1 MSNELVNGQTLGPF
15 EIISELGRGGMAVVY
30 KARQTDLQRMV
41 ALKILP
47 PELSRDQSYLQRF
60 LHEARSAAA
69 LEHPHIV
76 PIYAIGEAQ
85 GFHYIAMKF
94 IAGRTLKD
102 VAQDDGAL
110 SLAQTAT
117 LLEQVAGALDY
128 AHSNGVI
135 HRDIKPSNMMVEP
148 NGWVYLTDF
157 GLARGGSATQG
168 LTLAGTVMGTPEY
181 MSPEQAQGLA
191 TIGPATDIYA
201 LGVVVYELLTGK
213 VPFSADTPM
222 GMLVARLQYAP
233 RPPRDYRGDLP
244 LAVEDVIMRA
254 LARRPEARFPSAS
267 ALVDAL
273 KQASGLG
280 TRSLTPQQR
289 PASPPM
295 GMPAVSPPFG
305 VPSAPSL
312 PTNNSQPVVPSATPP
327 PMAAA
332 RPATPLVQ
340 PAVGFGDM
348 PTAPAT
354 PFPNTPATPLHAT
367 PAMPLPTAPAAPE
380 RRSRRGLWIALGALA
395 LIIVL
400 ALAFD
405 LVVSR
410 GPDPAIAKGLQE
422 GQAAL
427 AQPNG
432 LDAAAAAY
440 GRVLT
445 ADPKNIQAHNQLA
458 LIAILRD
465 RSKQAEMGARAALAL
480 DSNSALAHALL
491 AEALSSQNKYPAG
504 LDEAN
509 KAVELNDKLAFAYSA
524 RAEVQA
530 NIGVENSDSALLNQ
544 AEQDAEKSLSLATDD
559 DPLSKAMAQSAIG
572 FVAYQRYA
580 LTGESGALDAAIDAM
595 EQAVE
600 LQGQMAVFHS
610 NLGYFY
616 DAQGD
621 HEKAQKSFED
631 ALAADDAYG
640 HTHAGLGWNLYYGD
654 DYAGALGEF
663 DKAIAANADD
673 LDAYFGKSA
682 ALQHQSTPD
691 YAAAAA
697 VLAQA
702 ASVAPNVPSVPTK
715 QGWLLRAQGN
725 SLSYGSDEQ
734 KAAYAQAEQQFRK
747 ATQLN
752 AKYAEAFTG
761 LGWILQD
768 QANLNGDTQQYQ
780 ESVDVLKQSL
790 ALQETQSSAH
800 NALGWSYR
808 GLQQYDDA
816 EQAFRRATEL
826 DEQYADAFYGL
837 GRTLEDLGKNDD
849 ARDAYQSA
857 LDNGSADAQAALDA
871 LK

>member
-1 MSNELVNGQTLGPF
+1 MTNELVNGQTLGPF

-128 AHSNGVI
+128 AHSRGVI

-157 GLARGGSATQG
+157 GLARGGDAAQG

-254 LARRPEARFPSAS
+254 LARRPEARFPSAT

-280 TRSLTPQQR
+280 TRALTPQQR

-295 GMPAVSPPFG
+295 GTPAVSPPFG
-305 VPSAPSL
+305 VPTAPTL
-312 PTNNSQPVVPSATPP
+312 PASSQPPAPGATPP
-327 PMAAA
+327 PMTAA
-332 RPATPLVQ
+332 RPATPLAQ
-340 PAVGFGDM
+340 PAAGFGGM
-348 PTAPAT
+348 
-354 PFPNTPATPLHAT
+354 PNTPATPL
-367 PAMPLPTAPAAPE
+367 PTAPATPVSTTPIAPE

-395 LIIVL
+395 LLIVL

-427 AQPNG
+427 AQANG

-440 GRVLT
+440 GRVLS
-445 ADPKNIQAHNQLA
+445 ADPNNIQAHNQLA

-465 RSKQAEMGARAALAL
+465 HGKQAETEARAALAL
-480 DSNSALAHALL
+480 DSKSALAHALL
-491 AEALSSQNKYPAG
+491 AEALSSQNQYPAG

-530 NIGVENSDSALLNQ
+530 NIGLENSDAGLLDT
-544 AEQDAEKSLSLATDD
+544 AEQDAEKSLSLAADD

-580 LTGESGALDAAIDAM
+580 LTGENDALDTAIDAM
-595 EQAVE
+595 KKAAE
-600 LQGQMAVFHS
+600 LQDQMALFHS

-616 DAQGD
+616 DAQGEHD
-621 HEKAQKSFED
+621 KAQKSFED

-640 HTHAGLGWNLYYGD
+640 HTHAGLGWNLYYSD

-663 DKAIAANADD
+663 DKAIAANPDD

-682 ALQHQSTPD
+682 ALQHQPTPD

-702 ASVAPNVPSVPTK
+702 AGVAPAVPSVPTR

-734 KAAYAQAEQQFRK
+734 KAAYAQAEQNFRK

-768 QANLNGDTQQYQ
+768 QANLTGDAQQYQ
-780 ESVDVLKQSL
+780 ESVDMLQQSL
-790 ALQETQSSAH
+790 ALQDTQSSAH
-800 NALGWSYR
+800 NAIGWSYR
-808 GLQQYDDA
+808 GLKKYDDA

-826 DEQYADAFYGL
+826 DTHYADAFYGL
-837 GRTLEDLGKNDD
+837 GRTLEDLGKKDE

-857 LDNGSADAQAALDA
+857 LDNGSVDAQAALDA

>member
-1 MSNELVNGQTLGPF
+1 MNNELSTGQTLGPF

-30 KARQTDLQRMV
+30 KARQTDLQRTV

-60 LHEARSAAA
+60 LHEARSAAG

-76 PIYAIGEAQ
+76 PIYAVGEAQ

-128 AHSNGVI
+128 AHSQGVI

-157 GLARGGSATQG
+157 GLARGGGTTQG

-254 LARRPEARFPSAS
+254 LARRPEARFASAS

-273 KQASGLG
+273 KQAAGLG

-295 GMPAVSPPFG
+295 GTPAVSPPFG
-305 VPSAPSL
+305 VATAPTL
-312 PTNNSQPVVPSATPP
+312 PAGSPPLPGATPP

-332 RPATPLVQ
+332 RPATPLAQ
-340 PAVGFGDM
+340 PAAGFGGI
-348 PTAPAT
+348 PS
-354 PFPNTPATPLHAT
+354 TPAA
-367 PAMPLPTAPAAPE
+367 PLPTAQAAPATPE
-380 RRSRRGLWIALGALA
+380 RRSRRGLWVALGALA
-395 LIIVL
+395 LVIVL

-405 LVVSR
+405 LVASR
-410 GPDPAIAKGLQE
+410 GPDPAIAQGLQE

-432 LDAAAAAY
+432 LDSASAAY
-440 GRVLT
+440 RRVLA
-445 ADPKNIQAHNQLA
+445 ADPNNIQAHNQLA

-465 RSKQAEMGARAALAL
+465 RAPQAETEARAALSL
-480 DSNSALAHALL
+480 DSRSALAHALL
-491 AEALSSQNKYPAG
+491 AAALSGQNSYPAA
-504 LDEAN
+504 LDASN
-509 KAVELNDKLAFAYSA
+509 RAIDINDKLAFAYSA

-530 NIGVENSDSALLNQ
+530 SIGIENSDAGLLDT
-544 AEQDAEKSLSLATDD
+544 ARQDAEKGLSLAPSD
-559 DPLSKAMAQSAIG
+559 DPLSNAMAQSAMG

-580 LTGESGALDAAIDAM
+580 LTGDSGALDDAIDAM
-595 EQAVE
+595 EKAIE
-600 LQGQMAVFHS
+600 LQGHMALFHS

-616 DAQGD
+616 DAQGE

-631 ALAADDAYG
+631 ALAADSAYG
-640 HTHAGLGWNLYYGD
+640 HTHAGLGWNLYYLD

-663 DKAIAANADD
+663 DKAIAANARDI
-673 LDAYFGKSA
+673 DAYLGKSA
-682 ALQHQSTPD
+682 AQF
-691 YAAAAA
+691 
-697 VLAQA
+697 
-702 ASVAPNVPSVPTK
+702 
-715 QGWLLRAQGN
+715 
-725 SLSYGSDEQ
+725 DE
-734 KAAYAQAEQQFRK
+734 A
-747 ATQLN
+747 
-752 AKYAEAFTG
+752 
-761 LGWILQD
+761 
-768 QANLNGDTQQYQ
+768 
-780 ESVDVLKQSL
+780 
-790 ALQETQSSAH
+790 
-800 NALGWSYR
+800 
-808 GLQQYDDA
+808 
-816 EQAFRRATEL
+816 
-826 DEQYADAFYGL
+826 
-837 GRTLEDLGKNDD
+837 GRSG
-849 ARDAYQSA
+849 
-857 LDNGSADAQAALDA
+857 GCGV
-871 LK
+871 